1 VSNAL
6 ARKRKRMQPLGYTKD
21 ELLRMQRYAKT
32 QSNTNDLIEESFLN
46 IRLISF
52 QILHDKFGFGYKRLM
67 KVEKIITEYLNTTAA
82 GGLSTEQLQFYM
94 REKCGIDAKA
104 EANRVPFRESF
115 SLVERKI
122 APGFMQT
129 AGKFLAASICNY
141 YALLGVCL
149 KTGFNFSKRQV
160 AETLEWI
167 RYYINSL
174 ATGYETMTGIA
185 SVMEQECKYCDPRF
199 IGKTYEV

>member
-1 VSNAL
+1 M

-32 QSNTNDLIEESFLN
+32 ESNTNDLIEESFLN

-104 EANRVPFRESF
+104 EANRVPFREGFPWSKGKLPRVPCRPPENF
-115 SLVERKI
+115 WQHRSVITMRFLV
-122 APGFMQT
+122 
-129 AGKFLAASICNY
+129 
-141 YALLGVCL
+141 YALRRDLISQKDRWRRRWNGSDITSTAL
-149 KTGFNFSKRQV
+149 QQGMKR
-160 AETLEWI
+160 
-167 RYYINSL
+167 
-174 ATGYETMTGIA
+174 
-185 SVMEQECKYCDPRF
+185 
-199 IGKTYEV
+199 

>member
-1 VSNAL
+1 MM
-6 ARKRKRMQPLGYTKD
+6 RKQKQTGF
-21 ELLRMQRYAKT
+21 LL
-32 QSNTNDLIEESFLN
+32 E
-46 IRLISF
+46 
-52 QILHDKFGFGYKRLM
+52 
-67 KVEKIITEYLNTTAA
+67 KVFPWI
-82 GGLSTEQLQFYM
+82 
-94 REKCGIDAKA
+94 
-104 EANRVPFRESF
+104 
-115 SLVERKI
+115 ERKI

>member
-1 VSNAL
+1 
-6 ARKRKRMQPLGYTKD
+6 
-21 ELLRMQRYAKT
+21 
-32 QSNTNDLIEESFLN
+32 
-46 IRLISF
+46 
-52 QILHDKFGFGYKRLM
+52 M

-115 SLVERKI
+115 PWLKGENCL
-122 APGFMQT
+122 GFMQT

-149 KTGFNFSKRQV
+149 KTGFNFSKGRWRRHWNGSDITSTALQQGMK
-160 AETLEWI
+160 
-167 RYYINSL
+167 R
-174 ATGYETMTGIA
+174 
-185 SVMEQECKYCDPRF
+185 
-199 IGKTYEV
+199 

>member
-1 VSNAL
+1 
-6 ARKRKRMQPLGYTKD
+6 MQPLGYTKD

-67 KVEKIITEYLNTTAA
+67 KVEKIIKEYLNTTAA
-82 GGLSTEQLQFYM
+82 GGLSTEQLQFCM

-115 SLVERKI
+115 SLVERKV
-122 APGFMQT
+122 APGSM
-129 AGKFLAASICNY
+129 
-141 YALLGVCL
+141 
-149 KTGFNFSKRQV
+149 
-160 AETLEWI
+160 
-167 RYYINSL
+167 
-174 ATGYETMTGIA
+174 
-185 SVMEQECKYCDPRF
+185 
-199 IGKTYEV
+199 